1 MTRMKAERLE
11 QAQSGMR
18 LENRAQAKERSAP
31 TPVTSDLMTVK
42 EAAAYLRVSVWAIY
56 DLTRQRGRV
65 RMQLQSRVSGSVR
78 VSSSADHP
86 LDHTSPREDN
96 SHQHAAMGKAISPVE
111 GR

>member
-18 LENRAQAKERSAP
+18 LENRAQAKEHSAP

-42 EAAAYLRVSVWAIY
+42 EAAAYLRVSAWAIY

-65 RMQLQSRVSGSVR
+65 RMQLPIPCIRLGKSLKFRR
-78 VSSSADHP
+78 SS
-86 LDHTSPREDN
+86 LDRWLE
-96 SHQHAAMGKAISPVE
+96 QLEKMAG
-111 GR
+111 

>member
-18 LENRAQAKERSAP
+18 LENRAQAKEHSAP

-56 DLTRQRGRV
+56 
-65 RMQLQSRVSGSVR
+65 GS
-78 VSSSADHP
+78 SQPSSATKRNCIRAP
-86 LDHTSPREDN
+86 VGTN
-96 SHQHAAMGKAISPVE
+96 SRMSCPS
-111 GR
+111 